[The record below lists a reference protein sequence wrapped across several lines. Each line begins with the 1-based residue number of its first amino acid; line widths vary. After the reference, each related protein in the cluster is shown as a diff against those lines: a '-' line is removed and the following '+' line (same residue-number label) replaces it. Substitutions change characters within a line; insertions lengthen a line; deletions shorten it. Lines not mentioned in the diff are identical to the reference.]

1 MKVFDWKIFFYLVA
15 KKDHSQCD
23 CFLFVML
30 SHGDDRDI
38 IYGSDQAF
46 SISALTEPFKR
57 STNSLLGKPK
67 IFIFQVREGE
77 LMEFFEWVYF
87 DF

>member
-1 MKVFDWKIFFYLVA
+1 
-15 KKDHSQCD
+15 
-23 CFLFVML
+23 ML

-46 SISALTEPFKR
+46 SIAALTEPFKR

-67 IFIFQVREGE
+67 IFIFQVRKSSFRI
-77 LMEFFEWVYF
+77 LFLNTLVLS
-87 DF
+87 